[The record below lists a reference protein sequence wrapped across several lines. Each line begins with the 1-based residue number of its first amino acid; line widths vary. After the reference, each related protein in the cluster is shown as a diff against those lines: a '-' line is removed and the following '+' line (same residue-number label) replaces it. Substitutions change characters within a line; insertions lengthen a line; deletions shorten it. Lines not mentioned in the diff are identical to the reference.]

1 MRKLKNGAGYI
12 VTEEKSFKQ
21 VEKEAFETIAKKMDA
36 RDEVFR
42 LIKVI
47 EDANQIIPPK
57 YANDAK
63 ILLNYEA
70 YKILG
75 TWRDQQKVVIR
86 LRQAARKAAKNQTK
100 KR

>member
-12 VTEEKSFKQ
+12 VTEAKSFKQ
-21 VEKEAFETIAKKMDA
+21 REKEAYETLAKKMDE

-42 LIKVI
+42 LMKEI
-47 EDANQIIPPK
+47 EDASEIIPPK
-57 YANDAK
+57 YAQDAR
-63 ILLNYEA
+63 IMMNYEA

-75 TWRDQQKVVIR
+75 SWRDQQNVVIR
-86 LRQAARKAAKNQTK
+86 LRQAARKVAKNQTK

>member
-1 MRKLKNGAGYI
+1 MRKLKNGEGYI
-12 VTEEKSFKQ
+12 VTEAKSFKQ
-21 VEKEAFETIAKKMDA
+21 IEKEAFDTMAKKMDA

-42 LIKVI
+42 LMKVI
-47 EDANQIIPPK
+47 EDASEIIPPK

-63 ILLNYEA
+63 IMLNYEA

-86 LRQAARKAAKNQTK
+86 IRQAARKVAKKQTK